1 MLLRCPGSVRPQ
13 GGPSPLFI
21 RGKGFPP
28 LYAGEI
34 LNENPALLALVMA
47 QNRNKI
53 HIMLL
58 PVLETVA
65 ISGNPNSGLDVEVIK
80 SLRTRGISVR

>member
-1 MLLRCPGSVRPQ
+1 M
-13 GGPSPLFI
+13 
-21 RGKGFPP
+21 
-28 LYAGEI
+28 
-34 LNENPALLALVMA
+34 LALVMA